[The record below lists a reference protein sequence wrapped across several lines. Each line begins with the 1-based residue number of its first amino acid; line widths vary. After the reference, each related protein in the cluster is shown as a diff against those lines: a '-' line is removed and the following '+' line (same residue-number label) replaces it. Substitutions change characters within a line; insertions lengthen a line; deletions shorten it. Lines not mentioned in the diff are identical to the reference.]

1 MARLSEI
8 NNVWNTIKEIDLRP
22 LREEAQRGVKIAL
35 VGRKGAGK
43 RRLAEQLRRDPSR
56 TDMVTLTPLL
66 VLDLDEPGIQSEQ
79 LNAAQIIVLV
89 MRTGE
94 TADAQLHHLVSA
106 WNEAGKQVLSLVNTA
121 GLDQAEPESHGGQ
134 TAPNQTGAIINLAG
148 FSKERT
154 VVGSVED
161 AQFLQNSLAPH
172 VLELLPD
179 HHLTLARNF
188 PLFRV
193 PVCRQLISETCFSNA
208 TYAFSTGIA
217 EIVPVLV
224 IPLNVADMLVLSKTQ
239 AFMVYKL
246 GLAMGFS
253 TDWQKYIK
261 EFGGVLGSG
270 FFWRQLARQ
279 MVGLIPIWG
288 IVPKVAVS
296 YAGTYVAGHVVLQW
310 YLTGRHIS
318 AQQIRQ
324 LYVQAFARGKK
335 LAKSYVEK
343 LPGSRSRKDKRLPA
357 PAKDKKTRA
366 GRCLICGGKNP
377 RKAQYC
383 QHCGHALNQG

>member
-35 VGRKGAGK
+35 VGHKGAGK
-43 RRLAEQLRRDPSR
+43 RKLAEQMHRDPSR
-56 TDMVTLTPLL
+56 TDMVTFTPLL
-66 VLDLDEPGIQSEQ
+66 VLDLDDPGVQAEQ

-89 MRTGE
+89 MRTEE
-94 TADAQLHHLVSA
+94 TADVQLQRLVSS
-106 WNEAGKQVLSLVNTA
+106 WNEKGKLVLFLVNTA
-121 GLDQAEPESHGGQ
+121 GLDQGEPENPGEQSAASQ
-134 TAPNQTGAIINLAG
+134 TSAVITLAG

-154 VVGSVED
+154 LVGSVED
-161 AQFLQNSLAPH
+161 AQFLQNSLVPQ

-217 EIVPVLV
+217 EIVPVLN
-224 IPLNVADMLVLSKTQ
+224 IPLNVADMFVLSKTQ

-279 MVGLIPIWG
+279 LVGLIPVWG
-288 IVPKVAVS
+288 CPRWR
-296 YAGTYVAGHVVLQW
+296 YRMQEHTWLGMWFCNGT
-310 YLTGRHIS
+310 
-318 AQQIRQ
+318 
-324 LYVQAFARGKK
+324 
-335 LAKSYVEK
+335 
-343 LPGSRSRKDKRLPA
+343 
-357 PAKDKKTRA
+357 
-366 GRCLICGGKNP
+366 
-377 RKAQYC
+377 
-383 QHCGHALNQG
+383 